1 MNLVIITNA
10 RFTKEPDVR
19 YTTGE
24 NHMAIARNLRV
35 ARARTGLSQK
45 ELAKSSG
52 VCETTISFLESGKHE
67 MIRMSTL
74 QKLADVLGVP
84 IEELIEE

>member
-1 MNLVIITNA
+1 MH
-10 RFTKEPDVR
+10 RFGYGCRKNVEERRCNVV
-19 YTTGE
+19 GVL

-45 ELAKSSG
+45 ELAKRSG